1 MKQTFLTIIMSL
13 VLLCAFAAVL
23 RAQNEPKQ
31 PSMEEL
37 AANEAERLERLL
49 DLEGWQVFY
58 VDSTLQHD
66 YLALDAEMKS
76 LQGAKVGNVDLYVTV
91 QDKWYQQIYDTYQ
104 KIFTEEQW
112 AKYLKSGAARQQ
124 KARDKR
130 REKAAKN
137 AAKPKN

>member
-13 VLLCAFAAVL
+13 VLLCASAAVL

-58 VDSTLQHD
+58 VD
-66 YLALDAEMKS
+66 
-76 LQGAKVGNVDLYVTV
+76 
-91 QDKWYQQIYDTYQ
+91 
-104 KIFTEEQW
+104 
-112 AKYLKSGAARQQ
+112 
-124 KARDKR
+124 
-130 REKAAKN
+130 
-137 AAKPKN
+137 